1 MFHLEAKNDEN
12 LAYRIREELEYLDER
27 NSVELSQ
34 LYDNLFATFLEDNQA
49 KHMPIEVE
57 ANYNGLRLGEK
68 FEETD
73 LVTMMKD
80 FRAGRKIHAKYAVKI
95 IKKAIECLNKVPNI
109 GEFTLN
115 ASLNEECIVVG
126 DLHGHFDDFSLI
138 LNKYGMPGKNYY
150 FLFNG
155 DWVDRGDKQ
164 IELLLS
170 LLYSF
175 ILRPT
180 RVFLN
185 RGNHEDRVQNSQRTY
200 KPCLKIET
208 LKYFGKHGSAV
219 YSKIDELF
227 KHLPLATI
235 LNNPAQKQRFFIVH
249 GGINDKLNLAD
260 IQKLD
265 RTLFGSICIMGN
277 FEKNSLEKRCYEDI
291 VDMLWSDPQTE
302 AKGLDFNMI
311 RYIGKLFGSNV
322 TKKFLDE
329 NKFTHMI
336 RSHECKTQGHEM
348 VHEDRVITVFSASNY
363 NHDNMG
369 SVVVVSPKK
378 AKIEFFTYN
387 SGIFD
392 NADGAETKGD
402 VLEKAIK
409 KLRKRLYVYKDK
421 ILDDCA
427 LLDKTKRGVI
437 KIPELI
443 SILNKYAAKI
453 PFDEIKDRLCECND
467 TSNEA
472 NYTTL
477 FDYIHTNSRFATIPE
492 SISEN
497 FKMLVTIFNMIDV
510 DNKGYISP
518 DEFKKACT
526 KVFNHLGTKFSEKEI
541 SEFISLIDQNKDG
554 KIDLKEFSNAFLVS
568 CSS

>member
-1 MFHLEAKNDEN
+1 MFHLEEKNDEN

-34 LYDNLFATFLEDNQA
+34 LYDNLFATFLEDHQA
-49 KHMPIEVE
+49 KNVQIEVE

-68 FEETD
+68 FEEND
-73 LVTMMKD
+73 LLTMMKD
-80 FRAGRKIHAKYAVKI
+80 FRANRKIHAKYAVKI
-95 IKKAIECLNKVPNI
+95 IKKAIECLIKVPNI
-109 GEFTLN
+109 GEFSLDQK
-115 ASLNEECIVVG
+115 LNEECIVVG

-138 LNKYGMPGKNYY
+138 INKFGMPGKNYY
-150 FLFNG
+150 FVFNG

-219 YSKIDELF
+219 YNKIDELF
-227 KHLPLATI
+227 KHLPFATI
-235 LNNPAQKQRFFIVH
+235 LNNPGQKQRFFIVH
-249 GGINDKLNLAD
+249 GGINDKLNLVD
-260 IQKLD
+260 LQKLD

-277 FEKNSLEKRCYEDI
+277 FEKNSLEKRYYEDV

-302 AKGLDFNMI
+302 SKGLDFNMI

-329 NKFTHMI
+329 NKFTHLI
-336 RSHECKTQGHEM
+336 RSHECKTQGHEI
-348 VHEDRVITVFSASNY
+348 VHDERVITVFSASNY

-369 SVVVVSPKK
+369 SVVIVSPKK
-378 AKIEFFTYN
+378 PKIEFFTYN
-387 SGIFD
+387 SGSLD
-392 NADGAETKGD
+392 SEEAEAKVD

-409 KLRKRLYVYKDK
+409 KLRKRLFVYKEK
-421 ILDDCA
+421 ILDDC
-427 LLDKTKRGVI
+427 LSIDKNKKGFI

-443 SILNKYAAKI
+443 TILNKYAAKI
-453 PFDEIKDRLCECND
+453 PYAEIKDRLCECND
-467 TSNEA
+467 SANEA
-472 NYTTL
+472 HYNTL
-477 FDYIHTNSRFATIPE
+477 FDFIQTNTKFTTIPD

-497 FKMLVTIFNMIDV
+497 FKMLVSIFHMIDV

-526 KVFNHLGTKFSEKEI
+526 KIFNHLGTKFSEKEI